1 MTNIF
6 VGLIFLFLDLNINFG
21 RITIGLLPDFVGY
34 YLLARGLQTLPE
46 DADFSKARTLSLV
59 MAVYTLVLYI
69 LNLLGLSSQ
78 LGLLSWILES
88 VRLVVYFSILYLL
101 NRGIG
106 QLQVNTGKD
115 LGAAQLRP
123 LWLALVVLESAA
135 LILGWIPVVGAF
147 ALLGNLAVHIA
158 LLVLYYNVKKRYET

>member
-21 RITIGLLPDFVGY
+21 TITIGLLPAFVGY

-46 DADFSKARTLSLV
+46 DPDFSKARTLSLV

-69 LNLLGLSSQ
+69 LNLLGISSQ
-78 LGLLSWILES
+78 LGLLRWIIDG
-88 VRLVVYFSILYLL
+88 VRLVVSFSILYLL

-106 QLQVNTGKD
+106 QLQVKTGKD
-115 LGAAQLRP
+115 LGAEQLRP
-123 LWLALVVLESAA
+123 LWLVLVVLESVT
-135 LILGWIPVVGAF
+135 LVVSWIPVVSTF
-147 ALLGNLAVHIA
+147 AIMGCLAVHIA
-158 LLVLYYNVKKRYET
+158 LLVLYYNVKKSYEA

>member
-6 VGLIFLFLDLNINFG
+6 VGLIFLFLDLNINLG
-21 RITIGLLPDFVGY
+21 QISIGLLPAFVGY

-88 VRLVVYFSILYLL
+88 VRLVVYFSILYLM

-115 LGAAQLRP
+115 LGAEQLRP

-135 LILGWIPVVGAF
+135 LILSWVPVVGAF
-147 ALLGNLAVHIA
+147 AMIGSLAVHIA
-158 LLVLYYNVKKRYET
+158 LLVVYYNVKKRYEA